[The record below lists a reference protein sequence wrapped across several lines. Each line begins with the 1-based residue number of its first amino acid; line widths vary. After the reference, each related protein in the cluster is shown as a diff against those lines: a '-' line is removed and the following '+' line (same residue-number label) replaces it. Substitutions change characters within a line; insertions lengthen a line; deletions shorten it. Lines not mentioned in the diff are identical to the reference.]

1 MAVYEELPLPSVNR
15 QLGEYLGQDELLY
28 SEARYTQKGITLPRG
43 NGTWSLGTVMA
54 ECITPGEFEGLYFPF
69 GTTTALN
76 ADGSTATIALGDAEG
91 LLRHTVN
98 LYPNRGQFQNLMISG
113 IAKLEKVSGYTQ
125 PALDSLGAV
134 ISVRRSTFKF

>member
-28 SEARYTQKGITLPRG
+28 SEARYTQKGMTLPRG
-43 NGTWSLGTVMA
+43 TGTWSLGTVMA

-69 GTTTALN
+69 GTTTN
-76 ADGSTATIALGDAEG
+76 PDGGTIILGDAEG

-125 PALDSLGAV
+125 AALDQLGAV